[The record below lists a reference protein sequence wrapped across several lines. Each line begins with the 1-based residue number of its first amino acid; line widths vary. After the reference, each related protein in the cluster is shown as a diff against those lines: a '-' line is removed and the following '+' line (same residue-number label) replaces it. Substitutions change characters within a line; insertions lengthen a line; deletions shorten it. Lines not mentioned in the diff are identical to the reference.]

1 MIESTYRLL
10 WIFVIVFLGAFCTY
24 GKTIRTP
31 PITSVCLHRQLDIH
45 FEAWMSAVSNFITHE
60 KIGIDQLCQITKPNF
75 LFDLIT
81 TIIILCFPPLHC
93 QFSLQ
98 SQVLLQNLLCVL
110 CTNIFHLPLLFFL
123 FFWFNMD
130 VLDIYLFQMSWV
142 FIIFLVMC

>member
-98 SQVLLQNLLCVL
+98 SQVLLQNIVCVL
-110 CTNIFHLPLLFFL
+110 CTNIFHLPFFL
-123 FFWFNMD
+123 FNMD
-130 VLDIYLFQMSWV
+130 FLDIQMSWV
-142 FIIFLVMC
+142 FFFFLWVMCWIE

>member
-31 PITSVCLHRQLDIH
+31 PITSVCLHLQLDIH

-98 SQVLLQNLLCVL
+98 SQVLSYKILYVYCVQ
-110 CTNIFHLPLLFFL
+110 IFFICLFFL
-123 FFWFNMD
+123 FNMD
-130 VLDIYLFQMSWV
+130 FLDIQMSWV
-142 FIIFLVMC
+142 FFFFCG